1 MVLNL
6 ASVGCGNVG
15 INPETDEKVGKES
28 MTVEH
33 FDSYLTTYVSKSDI
47 SVLVYVDIS
56 ARLKQ
61 TYRTADAGLGEAHVL
76 AYVDR
81 AHVGIAFGKYI
92 DCFEIHLARFLELHG
107 YLFLAEAVFVVGYCV
122 CDYFER
128 NLA

>member
-6 ASVGCGNVG
+6 AGVGCSNVC
-15 INPETDEKVGKES
+15 INTETDEKVGKES

-33 FDSYLTTYVSKSDI
+33 FDSYLATYVGESDI

-81 AHVGIAFGKYI
+81 THVVVIFGKYI
-92 DCFEIHLARFLELHG
+92 DCFEIHLAGFLELHS

>member
-1 MVLNL
+1 MLNL
-6 ASVGCGNVG
+6 ASVGCGNVC
-15 INPETDEKVGKES
+15 INTETDEKVGKES

-33 FDSYLTTYVSKSDI
+33 FDSHLATYVGESDI

-81 AHVGIAFGKYI
+81 THVVVIFGKYI
-92 DCFEIHLARFLELHG
+92 DCFEIHLAGFLELHS
-107 YLFLAEAVFVVGYCV
+107 YLFLAEAVFVVCDCI
-122 CDYFER
+122 CDYFESY
-128 NLA
+128 LA